1 MVVAFY
7 SPMHGQTGT
16 SSNLLSIALLLAL
29 KYQKKLFLMESHFEK
44 NALESMLVKMPKPRE
59 LSVYE
64 DFGID
69 LLTRSKVLINLAE
82 EQLINASFSFLNNQ
96 IHLLPGT
103 RQIDRDIF
111 EQSIHQTILDV
122 IEIAD
127 LHHDMVLIDV
137 NASKNRLSNQILE
150 RADLIV
156 VNLSQNPWL
165 IKQFFKESQ
174 NEKEKIIYLLG
185 NYDKNSHFNLR
196 NLSYEFPML
205 SGKNTATILYDGS
218 WRDAMFDA
226 NTIAFMRKKINS
238 EGKKKKGP
246 FLDGIEK
253 ACHLILRGEG
263 EKSV

>member
-7 SPMHGQTGT
+7 SPMHGQAGT
-16 SSNLLSIALLLAL
+16 SGNLLSIAILFAL

-44 NALESMLVKMPKPRE
+44 NALESMLVKKTKQRE
-59 LSVYE
+59 FSFYE

-69 LLTRSKVLINLAE
+69 LLVRSKVLTSLDE

-103 RQIDRDIF
+103 RQVNRDIF

-122 IEIAD
+122 IEIANQE
-127 LHHDMVLIDV
+127 HDMVFIDV
-137 NASKNRLSNQILE
+137 NASKNDLTNQILE

-156 VNLSQNPWL
+156 ANLSQNPWL
-165 IKQFFKESQ
+165 IKQFFEQVPKD
-174 NEKEKIIYLLG
+174 KGKLIYVLG
-185 NYDKNSHFNLR
+185 NYDKNSQFNLR
-196 NLSYEFPML
+196 NLSYQFPLL
-205 SGKNTATILYDGS
+205 SSKNTATILYDGL

-226 NTIAFMRKKINS
+226 NTISFMRKKLNC
-238 EGKKKKGP
+238 EHKKKKVP
-246 FLDGIEK
+246 FIDGVEK
-253 ACHLILRGEG
+253 ACSLILRGVG